1 MNMRIAPRL
10 AIISLC
16 CMASTAVLAHKDA
29 VPDDYPSHN
38 QTTRCTEPGNITDLR
53 QKLNEYNATRVQV
66 SEVLYTMVE
75 SYKLNGKV
83 REGLLG
89 FAELFEKMGNELPQP
104 DPDSDEFR
112 NFDFKLGL
120 SLAAVVFY
128 LNTSDESLTQQF
140 QRDQQNPN
148 SALGSYLAEL
158 DLSRDAYMSEL
169 EHSHS
174 PDQTGSCS

>member
-1 MNMRIAPRL
+1 MRIAKRL

-16 CMASTAVLAHKDA
+16 CAASTAVLADKDA
-29 VPDDYPSHN
+29 VPDNYPSHN
-38 QTTRCTEPGNITDLR
+38 QTTRCTEPGSTTVLR
-53 QKLNEYNATRVQV
+53 QKLNEYNVTRVQV

-75 SYKLNGKV
+75 SYKLNGEV

-112 NFDFKLGL
+112 SFDFKLGL

-128 LNTSDESLTQQF
+128 LNTNDESLTQQF

-148 SALGSYLAEL
+148 SALGSYLNDL
-158 DLSRDAYMSEL
+158 DRSRGAYMAEL

-174 PDQTGSCS
+174 PDQASSCS